1 MEGCSLKPSATQM
14 LSFPLSS
21 PPSLGCRLWSS
32 CDLMAAE
39 WLLYLLAARL
49 WSRQGEGRR
58 KSVCV
63 GGIEKVSQKPPL
75 VSICVLPARPDHS
88 PPPPR
93 RITVHS
99 AGGDFAST

>member
-1 MEGCSLKPSATQM
+1 M

-88 PPPPR
+88 PPLR